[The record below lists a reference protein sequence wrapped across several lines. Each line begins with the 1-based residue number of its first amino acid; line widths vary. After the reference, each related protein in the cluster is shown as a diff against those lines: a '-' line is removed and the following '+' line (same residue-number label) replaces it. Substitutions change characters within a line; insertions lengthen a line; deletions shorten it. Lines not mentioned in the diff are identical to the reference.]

1 MAQRKAIEDAAEALG
16 ISKATAKRW
25 WSYARAWL
33 HREIKTRNAAL
44 AKARRAFSDLASAR
58 SGGKRAKMTV
68 LRSISPRRRRV

>member
-33 HREIKTRNAAL
+33 HREIKTRE
-44 AKARRAFSDLASAR
+44 R
-58 SGGKRAKMTV
+58 SVGEG
-68 LRSISPRRRRV
+68 SPSVF